1 MQRKKTH
8 IKWKEKL
15 IMEDKN
21 KMEMVSLALDQKL
34 IEVRYG
40 HQETQHTDY
49 DNCYDNSYS
58 YTEYDTIGFF
68 DNIEGAWNLVQQRV
82 AKYHTQ
88 IKDYSFNIVVINPS
102 HDSCPKTNSEGYVL
116 DNYVRDQEWQKKLE
130 DAKKIEG
137 YKCSECSK
145 VLKIPNPSL
154 IDSHQSSHSRLNHIV
169 GGSWNHVTFE
179 TIMKKVK

>member
-1 MQRKKTH
+1 
-8 IKWKEKL
+8 
-15 IMEDKN
+15 MEDKN

-68 DNIEGAWNLVQQRV
+68 DNIEDAWNLVQQRV

-88 IKDYSFNIVVINPS
+88 IKDYSFNIVIINPS
-102 HDSCPKTNSEGYVL
+102 PDSCQKTNSEGYVL
-116 DNYVRDQEWQKKLE
+116 DQYERDLEWKKKTELFE
-130 DAKKIEG
+130 KIEG
-137 YKCSECSK
+137 FKCSECPTI
-145 VLKIPNPSL
+145 LKITNPSL
-154 IDSHQSSHSRLNHIV
+154 EQRTKSSHAQTHV
-169 GGSWNHVTFE
+169 KDASWNHVEFK
-179 TIMKKVK
+179 TIMKKGKK